1 MDQRPKFSNKRPN
14 GPASIINLSNHLLS
28 EKHINIL
35 TKGLKYIPKP
45 DKIRKND
52 IKRTFD
58 NYSRRIKLQ
67 AFFYN
72 KTRSNKKRNFK
83 IPSDWW
89 PPDEDIDDKIKEIL
103 NTLKDKLKKCK
114 LNNNKNSSSL
124 REIRELSKLKN
135 NQSLVIKP
143 ADKGNSIIIQN
154 KVDYITE
161 AKRQL
166 DNPLHYRKLDKPVS
180 VNDHD
185 KIDKLLT
192 KLKNKKYISK
202 KEYEFFQPDPD
213 GRPRLIYFTPK
224 IHKEPETWPNRNIPA
239 ARPIISDVGSDL
251 YNVSKLIDFYLT
263 PFSNKHPSY
272 VKDTPHFINK
282 LSQVK
287 IPENAYLI
295 TLDVESL
302 YTNINTDQGIEA
314 IRLMTQTYPNQERPD
329 KEMLELINICLN
341 NNDFTFN
348 KEWFLQ
354 IYGTAMGKN
363 FSPRYADI
371 FMAIFE
377 KQALAKCNKKPLVY
391 FRFLDD
397 IFLVWIHTLQEF
409 TDMLGIFNNHNK
421 TIKFKANI
429 DKLNITFLDVTIYKG
444 KRFEQHKILDTK
456 VHFKPT
462 DTHELLHKKSYHP
475 QHTFRGIL
483 KGQIIR
489 FVRICNNNKDIRNA
503 INTVFP
509 ILHKRG
515 YKPQFTLDIYRKT
528 MEEIYIAQNPSL
540 TVKQCQI
547 PQCKLHKYLKPL
559 KRLQYNDIS
568 MDITDQMD
576 CSTSNI
582 IYSIKCS
589 LCRLIYIG
597 QTSQTLRQ
605 RFQGHKSNILLDK
618 NKVLSK
624 HINQC
629 MKIFKYSDW
638 HNLPLTITPIL
649 KVKKEEDKI
658 TNFLNLINKETE
670 IIAKFKTTTPLG
682 INGPN
687 DAQGSIPVILKYS
700 DQTKTIATLF
710 RDHHQQL
717 RRKFPKV
724 FRRDPL
730 VAHMR
735 NKNVTDYLVRAELK
749 TSSTNDNSLRQS
761 NH

>member
-1 MDQRPKFSNKRPN
+1 MGKCSKFSNTLPS
-14 GPASIINLSNHLLS
+14 GPASIINLSNFLLS
-28 EKHINIL
+28 QKYINIL

-52 IKRTFD
+52 INQTFS

-67 AFFYN
+67 AYFYS
-72 KTRSNKKRNFK
+72 KTKSSKQPNFK
-83 IPSDWW
+83 IPSNWL
-89 PPDEDIDDKIKEIL
+89 PHDEDIDDNIKEIL
-103 NTLKDKLKKCK
+103 NKLRKKLLKCK
-114 LNNNKNSSSL
+114 LNNNKNSNSHKEIKAL
-124 REIRELSKLKN
+124 RNLRN
-135 NQSLVIKP
+135 NHAIVIKP

-154 KVDYITE
+154 KTDYLTE

-166 DNPLHYRKLDKPVS
+166 FNPQHYQKLEKPIS
-180 VNDHD
+180 VEDHD
-185 KIDKLLT
+185 KINELLT
-192 KLKNKKYISK
+192 KLKQKKYISK
-202 KEYEFFQPDPD
+202 KELEFFQPDPD
-213 GRPRLIYFTPK
+213 GRSRLIYFTPK
-224 IHKEPETWPNRNIPA
+224 IHKDPVTWPNKNIPS
-239 ARPIISDVGSDL
+239 ARPIVSDVGSDL
-251 YNVSKLIDFYLT
+251 YNISKLIDFYLT

-272 VKDTPHFINK
+272 IKDTPDFINK

-302 YTNINTDQGIEA
+302 YTNINTEQGIEA
-314 IRLMTQTYPNQERPD
+314 IKLMTQTYPNQERPD

-341 NNDFTFN
+341 NNDFIFN

-377 KQALAKCNKKPLVY
+377 KQALTKCNKKPLVY

-409 TDMLGIFNNHNK
+409 RDMLEVFNNHNK

-429 DKLNITFLDVTIYKG
+429 DIFSITFLDVTIYKG
-444 KRFEQHKILDTK
+444 KRFQQHKILDTK

-475 QHTFRGIL
+475 QHTFKGIL

-489 FVRICNNNKDIRNA
+489 FVRICNNNKDMRNA

-528 MEEIYIAQNPSL
+528 MEDIYIAQNPSL
-540 TVKQCQI
+540 TIKKCQVA
-547 PQCKLHKYLKPL
+547 QCKLHKYLKPL
-559 KRLQYNDIS
+559 KKLEYNNTS
-568 MDITDQMD
+568 MDITDHMD
-576 CSTSNI
+576 CSSRNI

-589 LCRLIYIG
+589 LCHLIYIG

-618 NKVLSK
+618 NKLLAK
-624 HINQC
+624 HINRC
-629 MKIFKYSDW
+629 MKIFKHSDW
-638 HNLPLTITPIL
+638 HNLPLTITPIV
-649 KVKKEEDKI
+649 KVKTEEDKI
-658 TNFLNLINKETE
+658 TNMLNLINKETE
-670 IIAKFKTTTPLG
+670 IITKFKTITPFG

-687 DAQGSIPVILKYS
+687 DSQGSIPIILKYS
-700 DQTKTIATLF
+700 DNTRTIATLF
-710 RDHHQQL
+710 RDHHEQL
-717 RRKFPKV
+717 RREFPKI
-724 FRRDPL
+724 FRRDLL

-735 NKNVTDYLVRAELK
+735 NKNITDYLVRAELT
-749 TSSTNDNSLRQS
+749 TSSADNSNSRQS
-761 NH
+761 NQ